1 MYKQKQK
8 CGAGAVTQP
17 ILADDGVASTGSGS
31 LSLAASVGSGSGS
44 VASAAQRA
52 SAEAA
57 MMAKA
62 LASLTAASASATPT
76 QQQTG
81 GSGGV
86 NKPAILSAI
95 LRTAVPG
102 KLSLSS
108 LSLQSPITSSERRDW
123 TKNTARTRT
132 NS

>member
-1 MYKQKQK
+1 M
-8 CGAGAVTQP
+8 TQP

-102 KLSLSS
+102 KLSLFSS
-108 LSLQSPITSSERRDW
+108 LSPVAYNFQWKEGLNEKHGTH
-123 TKNTARTRT
+123 TH
-132 NS
+132 